1 MFREVAL
8 KPVFHASLKMWK
20 RTCMCHWK
28 MRLRKDFNPFLA
40 VVSRKAMPLN
50 AQLKIVSEVQD
61 SGI

>member
-1 MFREVAL
+1 
-8 KPVFHASLKMWK
+8 
-20 RTCMCHWK
+20 MCHWK